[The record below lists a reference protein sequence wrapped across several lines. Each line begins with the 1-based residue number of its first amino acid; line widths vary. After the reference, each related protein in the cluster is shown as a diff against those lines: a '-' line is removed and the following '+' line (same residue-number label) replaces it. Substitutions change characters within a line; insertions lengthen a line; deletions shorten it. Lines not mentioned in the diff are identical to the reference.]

1 MLCACACLS
10 WVNAVPRKVLW
21 LSTGV
26 VLVRVLRSRDTL
38 LCSLCVL
45 FAAKLMRSVPSAPV
59 HNDQKDPVPVLHVIR
74 CLIVGPPRQ
83 PFPCVACLAG
93 RKGTQSYDDERSRL
107 LNPGKTSSHSSPFPH
122 ALHNTDVCRSLPQVI
137 RSTEDSNC
145 AGVTS
150 CLSLS
155 NPLSHYYSFGQDR

>member
-93 RKGTQSYDDERSRL
+93 RKGTQSYDYERSRL
-107 LNPGKTSSHSSPFPH
+107 PITQAKLLHIRHRFLMHCTTRLFVDRCSKLYGVQRTQTAQVSLLAYHS
-122 ALHNTDVCRSLPQVI
+122 
-137 RSTEDSNC
+137 
-145 AGVTS
+145 VT
-150 CLSLS
+150 
-155 NPLSHYYSFGQDR
+155 P